1 MKRDRRPT
9 AAEGA
14 VAADRAAAA
23 TADGSGASHVG
34 KLKNW
39 EPAAKAGFT
48 PRRRRLFLLAHE
60 PHSKNGRRNSRAWK
74 NSVTRRHSGCSGSL
88 RGKPEF
94 PWTAPT
100 NSAIPSK
107 TRTKPAIRSTAR
119 TKPAKP
125 AKPPTQP
132 MKLAA

>member
-9 AAEGA
+9 AAEAA
-14 VAADRAAAA
+14 VAGDLAAAA
-23 TADGSGASHVG
+23 TADGSGANRVG

-107 TRTKPAIRSTAR
+107 TRTKPEIRSTAR

-125 AKPPTQP
+125 AKPPNQP